1 MRRTAVLGAKRAAAA
16 APLLRAQL
24 RGTAGHAM
32 ATIPPPQGLLRPLAV
47 PQRLLLGPGPSN
59 VPPRILAAGGRQL
72 LGHMHPEMLQVM
84 DEIKAG
90 IQYAFQTR
98 NRLTLAVSGTGHCA
112 MEAALLNLLERGDT
126 VLVAVNGI
134 WGQRAADIAGR
145 LGPRLTPDPCLAAG
159 GEPNPPCPSAQ
170 IPPRC
175 RGPRAAEAS
184 RRVLLPAGHPGGPGA
199 AQALG
204 ALHHPRRVL
213 HGGAAAAAGAGRA
226 VPPAWLPAA
235 RGCGGVAR
243 GSTHPDGPAGDRCP
257 VLGVPESPQRPPRQC
272 PHLIQRASKG
282 EDAEEEDKAP
292 VLLPGHGLAGELL
305 GLRRQATHVPP
316 HGAHQQLLEPAGGL
330 GHAGGAGPG
339 EVVGEAP
346 GQLHPPVPR
355 AARAGARAL
364 REGGGGKAAHH
375 HHRQGARGLRLAGDH
390 GLSDERA
397 RPRDRRGPG
406 ALRGQ
411 GLANR
416 PHGLQL
422 DQRQRGPCA
431 RGPARCPAA
440 LPPEQAVSAASRGG
454 SSAHRGTWQEA
465 LQSPGTHTGPHGVR
479 GSGARAG
486 GGGRPCL
493 HGTRR
498 RILVCQVGEQRVG
511 RTRHRGG

>member
-145 LGPRLTPDPCLAAG
+145 LGAEVRELLKPPGEYFSLRDIQEGLARHKPSVLFITH
-159 GEPNPPCPSAQ
+159 GESST
-170 IPPRC
+170 
-175 RGPRAAEAS
+175 G
-184 RRVLLPAGHPGGPGA
+184 VLQPLQG
-199 AQALG
+199 LG
-204 ALHHPRRVL
+204 ELCHR
-213 HGGAAAAAGAGRA
+213 
-226 VPPAWLPAA
+226 
-235 RGCGGVAR
+235 
-243 GSTHPDGPAGDRCP
+243 DRCP

-272 PHLIQRASKG
+272 PHLIQRASKPCAPLCQG